1 MLNYVAKRGKPF
13 SSGTATSERQD
24 RVQLIVTTGRGE
36 ELLAPRLHSVKLPGM
51 YCRVE
56 CLVFKRM
63 HAPVP
68 GCLLIACLTTN
79 ICLRLQAASNEP
91 PLALGS
97 RVEMF
102 VDSRLLDTNRMRGVS
117 LQLQTPLR
125 REVVL
130 TTDKPWEG
138 SAGAYFT
145 VFHDGARIRLYYR
158 GFVPPHGDG
167 SDQQVTC
174 YAESE
179 DGIKFTRPNLALYDF
194 QGSKENNIVYR
205 GVEAHNFAPFLDTNP
220 DARAQEKFKAIGG
233 LSSKL
238 YAFGSPDGIHWK
250 KLQSEP
256 IFTQGAFDSLNVVFW
271 DTLTKQYRC
280 YSRYWSKGNYTGA
293 RAIQSCTSKDFIHWS
308 DPVPNRYLDA
318 AGNEPA
324 PEHFYTS
331 ATTPCPGAPH
341 HYLAFPMRFLPERK
355 RPSTIKES
363 GASDAVFMSSRDGVT
378 WDRTFLEAWVRP
390 GLDER
395 NWTHRNNMTAWGIVQ
410 TSSNEFSMYLSE
422 HYIWPDNRLRRVS
435 IRPFGFASVHA
446 GRAGG
451 EITTQPFTFTG
462 KTLRLNYSTSAA
474 GSVQVEIQDEQG
486 KPQPGFGLADVSLL
500 FGDELDATVNWK
512 SGKSAAN
519 SDLSGLRQPIRL
531 RFVMKDADIFSFRM
545 E

>member
-1 MLNYVAKRGKPF
+1 MPGSTSAIRLSR
-13 SSGTATSERQD
+13 SGN
-24 RVQLIVTTGRGE
+24 
-36 ELLAPRLHSVKLPGM
+36 VKVIRRFAARFGS
-51 YCRVE
+51 
-56 CLVFKRM
+56 LV
-63 HAPVP
+63 VV
-68 GCLLIACLTTN
+68 CLTTKMST
-79 ICLRLQAASNEP
+79 AASNEP

-102 VDSRLLDTNRMRGVS
+102 VDNRLLDTNRTRGVS

-138 SAGAYFT
+138 SASAYFT

-179 DGIKFTRPNLALYDF
+179 DGIKFTRPNLGLYEF

-205 GVEAHNFAPFLDTNP
+205 GVEAHNFAPFLDANP
-220 DARAQEKFKAIGG
+220 DAKAEEKFKAIGG

-318 AGNEPA
+318 AGAEPS

-341 HYLAFPMRFLPERK
+341 QYLAFPMRFLPDRK
-355 RPSTIKES
+355 RPSPIKES

-422 HYIWPDNRLRRVS
+422 HYAWPDNRLRRVS
-435 IRPFGFASVHA
+435 IRPFGFASAHA

-451 EITTQPFTFTG
+451 EITTRPFTFTG
-462 KTLRLNYSTSAA
+462 KILRLNYSTSAA

-486 KPQPGFGLADVSLL
+486 KPQSGFALADMSLL
-500 FGDELDATVNWK
+500 FGDELDATVNC
-512 SGKSAAN
+512 KSAK
-519 SDLSGLRQPIRL
+519 DLSGLRQPVRL
-531 RFVMKDADIFSFRM
+531 RFVMKDADIFSFRF